1 MLLELLLPGSGFTT
15 VILNSPAEDSVPV
28 AVSCVAE
35 TKVVVNGTVPSIT
48 CAPDT
53 KLLPVMAS
61 EKLPVPTLAGFV
73 PLRTGVGLSR
83 VTALEAVA
91 ELEATLLAVIVS
103 VLGLGIDVGAV

>member
-1 MLLELLLPGSGFTT
+1 M
-15 VILNSPAEDSVPV
+15 
-28 AVSCVAE
+28 AE
-35 TKVVVNGTVPSIT
+35 TKVVVSGVVPSST

-73 PLRTGVGLSR
+73 PLRRGVGLSR

-103 VLGLGIDVGAV
+103 VLGLGIDDGAV

>member
-1 MLLELLLPGSGFTT
+1 LELLLPGSGFTT
-15 VILNSPAEDSVPV
+15 VILNSPAEDAEPV

-35 TKVVVNGTVPSIT
+35 TKVVVSGVVPSST

-53 KLLPVMAS
+53 KLLPVMVS

-73 PLRTGVGLSR
+73 PLRTGVGLSS

-91 ELEATLLAVIVS
+91 ELVATLLAVTVS
-103 VLGLGIDVGAV
+103 ALGLGIDAGAV